1 MATTSEIGHSR
12 TIGLGNKASAL
23 NFILG
28 ILRRFAVPRPQRF
41 CLAHRCQ
48 RNNAA
53 HGYTARF

>member
-12 TIGLGNKASAL
+12 TIGLGKASAL

-48 RNNAA
+48 RNAA